1 MKEATKDHFAKDI
14 PVTKGTTIRKNY
26 EVGNF
31 RPNIFPKNDELN
43 EKIMDGTMG
52 KSILKP
58 QKFYVIILIID
69 FESTEN
75 LFSE

>member
-1 MKEATKDHFAKDI
+1 MKSEI
-14 PVTKGTTIRKNY
+14 LGP
-26 EVGNF
+26 
-31 RPNIFPKNDELN
+31 IFFGKTMSFN
-43 EKIMDGTMG
+43 EKIMVGTMG

-75 LFSE
+75 LFREFLL